1 MNVHYTARHLLLP
14 PELKA
19 YADKRLGG
27 LGRLL
32 ESSAEVDL
40 VVSAEKNRLR
50 AEIQI
55 RGKRD
60 RVLVIEEGHDL
71 SAVLNEAFDV
81 LEKKLKK
88 EREKF
93 REKKRRGGRERAAQG
108 PEDETAPLPPKVVRV
123 EYFSAKPMSV
133 ADALVEFSLR
143 KKDVLMFRTLGD
155 EQWAVLFRRKDSSYG
170 LVRPE

>member
-14 PELKA
+14 PELKV

-32 ESSAEVDL
+32 EASAEADL
-40 VVSAEKNRLR
+40 VISAEKNRLR

-60 RVLVIEEGHDL
+60 RILVIEEGHDL

-88 EREKF
+88 ERENS
-93 REKKRRGGRERAAQG
+93 GRKNAA
-108 PEDETAPLPPKVVRV
+108 
-123 EYFSAKPMSV
+123 
-133 ADALVEFSLR
+133 ADANARPWESRTRPPPSRRRSFGSNTSRPNRCPSRTPSSNSLS
-143 KKDVLMFRTLGD
+143 G
-155 EQWAVLFRRKDSSYG
+155 RRKS
-170 LVRPE
+170 